1 MPYTPTPQ
9 AIAQV
14 DAESQAALTIKASFW
29 QDMLQ
34 KMRSLGAI
42 AYRALGHAALLA
54 ALFIGFGTA
63 YAQGGLPVQP
73 ELPSARVQKAAFQSS
88 KFAVAAA
95 NPLATQAGYEIL
107 RAGGSALDAA
117 IAVQMVLGVVEPQSS
132 GIGGGGFLLHF
143 DGKKTQAFDGREAA
157 PGAAKPNLFL
167 DAKGAPMPFEQ
178 ALVGGRAVGV
188 PGLVRMLS
196 MAQQQ
201 HGRLGWAKLF
211 APAIRI
217 ATEGFPISERMATLL
232 ASDKSLKLDPVASA
246 YFYDR
251 QGKPWPQ
258 GHVLTNPELAAVLTR
273 IANEGSNALMLGE
286 LPQRMAD
293 VVRKHPTNPGTL
305 AALDMSNYRAFVRE
319 PLCFDY
325 PVPAQQR
332 EYRICGMPPPS
343 SGQLAIG
350 QILGTLRALGE
361 LPPALQ
367 DGQPTPDWLHAYTE
381 AARMALADR
390 QLYVGDPLSVLPPG
404 GSWSRLLEPAYL
416 AKRARLINLKGPRM
430 PQAAAGDPT
439 DSNKPVAYAPMPAQ
453 IEHGTS
459 HISVVDGYGNAVAMT
474 SSIEAAWGAH
484 IMVNRGVGLAGGFLL
499 NNQLTDFSFIPNGPD
514 GKPVANRVEPSKRPR
529 SSMSPTLV
537 FDKAT
542 GKLVLSGGS
551 PGGALIIHFTA
562 KLLLGTLDWG
572 LNPQEAIDLPNF
584 SALDDV
590 LLLESGGF
598 PASTVSALTARGH
611 KLQQVPLTSGIQA
624 IQRKDAGWS
633 GGADPRREGVVL
645 GD

>member
-1 MPYTPTPQ
+1 MALRITRLPLP
-9 AIAQV
+9 
-14 DAESQAALTIKASFW
+14 AALPGLLW
-29 QDMLQ
+29 L
-34 KMRSLGAI
+34 
-42 AYRALGHAALLA
+42 AALLTGPGS
-54 ALFIGFGTA
+54 AL
-63 YAQGGLPVQP
+63 AQSLPVQP

-88 KFAVAAA
+88 TFAVAAA

-107 RAGGSALDAA
+107 RAGGSAVDAA

-157 PGAAKPNLFL
+157 PGAAKPDLFL

-178 ALVGGRAVGV
+178 ALIGGRAVGI
-188 PGLVRMLS
+188 PGLVRMLT

-232 ASDKSLKLDPVASA
+232 AADKSLRLDPVASA
-246 YFYDR
+246 YFYDG

-273 IANEGSNALMLGE
+273 IASEGSNALMLGE

-293 VVRKHPTNPGTL
+293 VVRKHPTNPGML
-305 AALDMSNYRAFVRE
+305 APLDMSNYRAYVRE

-343 SGQLAIG
+343 SGLLAIG

-367 DGQPTPDWLHAYTE
+367 DSQPTPDWLHAYTE
-381 AARMALADR
+381 SARLAFADR
-390 QLYVGDPLSVLPPG
+390 QLYVGDPLSIMPPG
-404 GSWSRLLEPAYL
+404 GSWSRLLDPAYL
-416 AKRARLINLKGPRM
+416 AKRARLIHLKGPRM
-430 PQAAAGDPT
+430 TQAPAGDPIGT
-439 DSNKPVAYAPMPAQ
+439 TQPVAYAPMPAQ

-484 IMVNRGVGLAGGFLL
+484 IMVNRGVGLIGGFLL

-572 LNPQEAIDLPNF
+572 LSPQEAIDLPNF
-584 SALDDV
+584 SPMDEV
-590 LLLESGGF
+590 LLLESGGYSN
-598 PASTVSALTARGH
+598 STVAALTARGH
-611 KLQQVPLTSGIQA
+611 KVHQVPLTSGIQA

>member
-1 MPYTPTPQ
+1 MFLPRLHRP
-9 AIAQV
+9 ARRN
-14 DAESQAALTIKASFW
+14 AARAGV
-29 QDMLQ
+29 
-34 KMRSLGAI
+34 LGAL
-42 AYRALGHAALLA
+42 ACLLMACGSAL
-54 ALFIGFGTA
+54 
-63 YAQGGLPVQP
+63 AQNSLPLQP
-73 ELPSARVQKAAFQSS
+73 ELPSTRAPKAAFQSS
-88 KFAVAAA
+88 SFAVAAA

-107 RAGGSALDAA
+107 RAGGSAVDAA

-132 GIGGGGFLLHF
+132 GIGGGAFLLHF

-157 PGAAKPNLFL
+157 PSGARPNLFL

-178 ALVGGRAVGV
+178 AMVGGRAVGI
-188 PGLVRMLS
+188 PGTVRML
-196 MAQQQ
+196 ALAHQQ
-201 HGRLGWAKLF
+201 HGRLSWAKLF

-232 ASDKSLKLDPVASA
+232 AADKWLRLDPAAST
-246 YFYDR
+246 YLYNS
-251 QGKPWPQ
+251 QGQPWPQ

-273 IANEGSNALMLGE
+273 IATEGSNALMLGE
-286 LPQRMAD
+286 LPQRMSD
-293 VVRKHPTNPGTL
+293 LVRKHPSNPGTL
-305 AALDMSNYRAFVRE
+305 APLDMSNYRAYVRE

-325 PVPAQQR
+325 PVPTQQQ

-343 SGQLAIG
+343 SGHLAIG

-367 DGQPTPDWLHAYTE
+367 DGQPTAEWLHAYTE
-381 AARMALADR
+381 AARLALADR
-390 QLYVGDPLSVLPPG
+390 QLFVGDPLSVAPPG

-416 AKRARLINLKGPRM
+416 AKRARLIHTKGPRM

-439 DSNKPVAYAPMPAQ
+439 GSTKPVAYSPMPAQ
-453 IEHGTS
+453 TEHGTS
-459 HISVVDGYGNAVAMT
+459 HISVVDAYGNAVAMT
-474 SSIEAAWGAH
+474 SSIEAAWGSH
-484 IMVNRGVGLAGGFLL
+484 IMVNRGLGLAGGFLL
-499 NNQLTDFSFIPNGPD
+499 NNQLTDFSFSPTGAD
-514 GKPVANRVEPSKRPR
+514 GKPVANRVEASKRPR

-572 LNPQEAIDLPNF
+572 LSPQEAIDLPNF
-584 SALDDV
+584 SPMDEV

-598 PASTVSALTARGH
+598 PASTVSALAARGH
-611 KLQQVPLTSGIQA
+611 KVHQVPLTSGVQA

>member
-1 MPYTPTPQ
+1 
-9 AIAQV
+9 
-14 DAESQAALTIKASFW
+14 
-29 QDMLQ
+29 
-34 KMRSLGAI
+34 
-42 AYRALGHAALLA
+42 
-54 ALFIGFGTA
+54 
-63 YAQGGLPVQP
+63 
-73 ELPSARVQKAAFQSS
+73 
-88 KFAVAAA
+88 
-95 NPLATQAGYEIL
+95 
-107 RAGGSALDAA
+107 
-117 IAVQMVLGVVEPQSS
+117 
-132 GIGGGGFLLHF
+132 
-143 DGKKTQAFDGREAA
+143 
-157 PGAAKPNLFL
+157 
-167 DAKGAPMPFEQ
+167 MPFEQ
-178 ALVGGRAVGV
+178 ALIGGRAVGI

-196 MAQQQ
+196 MAHQQ

-232 ASDKSLKLDPVASA
+232 AADKSLRLDPAASA

-251 QGKPWPQ
+251 QGKPWTQ

-273 IANEGSNALMLGE
+273 IASEGSNALMLGE

-305 AALDMSNYRAFVRE
+305 APLDMSNYRVYVRE

-367 DGQPTPDWLHAYTE
+367 DGQPTPEWLHAYTE
-381 AARMALADR
+381 AARLALADR
-390 QLYVGDPLSVLPPG
+390 QLYVADPSFVVPPG

-416 AKRARLINLKGPRM
+416 AKRARLVKLQGPRM
-430 PQAAAGDPT
+430 PQPAAGDPT
-439 DSNKPVAYAPMPAQ
+439 DTTKTVAYAPMPTQ

-484 IMVNRGVGLAGGFLL
+484 IMVNRGVGLVGGFLL

-537 FDKAT
+537 FDKIT

-572 LNPQEAIDLPNF
+572 LSPQEAIDLPNF
-584 SALDDV
+584 SALEDV

-598 PASTVSALTARGH
+598 PAISVSTLTARGH
-611 KLQQVPLTSGIQA
+611 KVHQVPLTSGIQA
-624 IQRKDAGWS
+624 IQRQDAGWS

>member
-1 MPYTPTPQ
+1 MFVPSIHRVPC
-9 AIAQV
+9 
-14 DAESQAALTIKASFW
+14 
-29 QDMLQ
+29 
-34 KMRSLGAI
+34 R
-42 AYRALGHAALLA
+42 RAPCARTLAGWLLA
-54 ALFIGFGTA
+54 CASLSVS
-63 YAQGGLPVQP
+63 AQTSLPAQP
-73 ELPSARVQKAAFQSS
+73 ELPSARAPKAGFQSS
-88 KFAVAAA
+88 SFAVAAA
-95 NPLATQAGYEIL
+95 NPLATQAGYDIL
-107 RAGGSALDAA
+107 RAGGSAVDAA

-132 GIGGGGFLLHF
+132 GIGGGAFLLHF
-143 DGKKTQAFDGREAA
+143 DGTKTQAFDGREAA
-157 PGAAKPNLFL
+157 PSGARPQLFL
-167 DAKGAPMPFEQ
+167 DAKGEPMPFEQ
-178 ALVGGRAVGV
+178 AMVGGRAVGI
-188 PGLVRMLS
+188 PGVVRML
-196 MAQQQ
+196 ALAHQQ

-217 ATEGFPISERMATLL
+217 ATEGFPVSERMATLL
-232 ASDKSLKLDPVASA
+232 AADKWLRLDPAAST
-246 YFYDR
+246 YFYDTHG
-251 QGKPWPQ
+251 QPWPQ
-258 GHVLTNPELAAVLTR
+258 GHILTNPELAAVLTR

-293 VVRKHPTNPGTL
+293 LVRKHPNNPGTL
-305 AALDMSNYRAFVRE
+305 APLDMSNYRVYVRDA
-319 PLCFDY
+319 LCFAY

-350 QILGTLRALGE
+350 QILGTLRALGD

-367 DGQPTPDWLHAYTE
+367 NGQPTPEWLHAYTE
-381 AARMALADR
+381 AARLALADR
-390 QLYVGDPLSVLPPG
+390 QLFVGDPLSVAPPG

-416 AKRARLINLKGPRM
+416 AKRARLINPKGPRM

-439 DSNKPVAYAPMPAQ
+439 GSTKPVAYAPMPTQ

-459 HISVVDGYGNAVAMT
+459 HISVVDAYGNAVAMT

-484 IMVNRGVGLAGGFLL
+484 IMVNRGLGLAGGFLL
-499 NNQLTDFSFIPNGPD
+499 NNQLTDFSFSPTGAD
-514 GKPVANRVEPSKRPR
+514 GKPVANRVEASKRPR

-572 LNPQEAIDLPNF
+572 LSPQEAIDLPNF
-584 SALDDV
+584 APMDQV
-590 LLLESGGF
+590 LLLEAGGF
-598 PASTVSALTARGH
+598 PASTGAALAARGH
-611 KLQQVPLTSGIQA
+611 TVHTVPLTSGVQA
-624 IQRKDAGWS
+624 IQRTDSGWS

>member
-1 MPYTPTPQ
+1 MALRITRLPLP
-9 AIAQV
+9 
-14 DAESQAALTIKASFW
+14 AALPGLLW
-29 QDMLQ
+29 L
-34 KMRSLGAI
+34 
-42 AYRALGHAALLA
+42 AALLTGPGSG
-54 ALFIGFGTA
+54 L
-63 YAQGGLPVQP
+63 AQSLPVQP

-88 KFAVAAA
+88 TFAVAAA

-107 RAGGSALDAA
+107 RAGGSAVDAA

-157 PGAAKPNLFL
+157 PGAAKPDLFL

-178 ALVGGRAVGV
+178 ALIGGRAVGI
-188 PGLVRMLS
+188 PGLVRMLT

-232 ASDKSLKLDPVASA
+232 AADKSLRLDPVASA
-246 YFYDR
+246 YFYDSR
-251 QGKPWPQ
+251 GKPWPQ

-273 IANEGSNALMLGE
+273 IASEGSNALMLGE
-286 LPQRMAD
+286 LPQRMVD

-305 AALDMSNYRAFVRE
+305 AQLDMSNYRAYVRE

-343 SGQLAIG
+343 SGLLAIG

-381 AARMALADR
+381 AARLAFADR
-390 QLYVGDPLSVLPPG
+390 QLYVGDPISAVAPG
-404 GSWSRLLEPAYL
+404 GSWSRLLDSAYL
-416 AKRARLINLKGPRM
+416 AKRARLIHLKGPRM
-430 PQAAAGDPT
+430 TQAPAGNPIGT
-439 DSNKPVAYAPMPAQ
+439 TQPVAYAPMPAQ

-474 SSIEAAWGAH
+474 SSIEVAWGAH
-484 IMVNRGVGLAGGFLL
+484 IMVNRGVGLVGGFLL

-572 LNPQEAIDLPNF
+572 LSPQEAIDLPNF
-584 SALDDV
+584 SPMDEV
-590 LLLESGGF
+590 LLLESGGYSN
-598 PASTVSALTARGH
+598 STVSALTARGH
-611 KLQQVPLTSGIQA
+611 KVQRVPLTSGIQA
-624 IQRKDAGWS
+624 IQRNDAGWS

>member
-1 MPYTPTPQ
+1 MSLRITRQP
-9 AIAQV
+9 V
-14 DAESQAALTIKASFW
+14 HSALSRLLW
-29 QDMLQ
+29 L
-34 KMRSLGAI
+34 
-42 AYRALGHAALLA
+42 AALLA
-54 ALFIGFGTA
+54 GMGGAN
-63 YAQGGLPVQP
+63 AQSLPVQP

-88 KFAVAAA
+88 TFAVAAA

-107 RAGGSALDAA
+107 RAGGSAVDAA

-157 PGAAKPNLFL
+157 PSAVRPDLFL
-167 DAKGAPMPFEQ
+167 DAKGAPMSFEQ
-178 ALVGGRAVGV
+178 ALIGGRAVGI
-188 PGLVRMLS
+188 PGLVRMLT

-232 ASDKSLKLDPVASA
+232 AADKSLKLDPVASR
-246 YFYDR
+246 YLYDS

-258 GHVLTNPELAAVLTR
+258 GHVLTNPELAAILTR

-286 LPQRMAD
+286 LPVRMAD

-305 AALDMSNYRAFVRE
+305 APLDMSNYRVYVRE

-350 QILGTLRALGE
+350 QILGTLRALGD
-361 LPPALQ
+361 LPPVLQ
-367 DGQPTPDWLHAYTE
+367 DGQPTADWMHAYTE
-381 AARMALADR
+381 AARLALADR
-390 QLYVGDPLSVLPPG
+390 QLYVGDPISVIPLG

-416 AKRARLINLKGPRM
+416 TKRARLINFKGPRM
-430 PQAAAGDPT
+430 PQATAGDLT
-439 DSNKPVAYAPMPAQ
+439 DATKPVAYAPMPAQ
-453 IEHGTS
+453 MEHGTS

-484 IMVNRGVGLAGGFLL
+484 IMVNRGVGLVGGFLL

-514 GKPVANRVEPSKRPR
+514 GKPIANRVEPSKRPR

-537 FDKAT
+537 FDKIT

-572 LNPQEAIDLPNF
+572 LSPQEAIDLPNF
-584 SALDDV
+584 SALDEV

-598 PASTVSALTARGH
+598 PANTVSALTARGH
-611 KLQQVPLTSGIQA
+611 KVHQVPLTSGIQA
-624 IQRKDAGWS
+624 IQRNDAGWS
-633 GGADPRREGVVL
+633 GGADSRREGVVL

>member
-1 MPYTPTPQ
+1 MFIPT
-9 AIAQV
+9 AHAG
-14 DAESQAALTIKASFW
+14 
-29 QDMLQ
+29 
-34 KMRSLGAI
+34 RCR
-42 AYRALGHAALLA
+42 RALVFSTLASVLLA
-54 ALFIGFGTA
+54 CASVC
-63 YAQGGLPVQP
+63 AQISLPTQP
-73 ELPSARVQKAAFQSS
+73 ELPSARAPKAAFQSS
-88 KFAVAAA
+88 NFAVASA
-95 NPLATQAGYEIL
+95 NPLATQAGYDIL
-107 RAGGSALDAA
+107 RAGGSAVDAA

-132 GIGGGGFLLHF
+132 GIGGGAFLLHF

-157 PGAAKPNLFL
+157 PAAAKPSLFL
-167 DAKGAPMPFEQ
+167 DAKGVPMPFAQ
-178 ALVGGRAVGV
+178 AMVGGRAVGI
-188 PGLVRMLS
+188 PGVVRMLS
-196 MAQQQ
+196 LAHQQ

-232 ASDKSLKLDPVASA
+232 ATDKWLRLDPAAST
-246 YFYDR
+246 YFYNS
-251 QGKPWPQ
+251 QGQPWPQ

-273 IANEGSNALMLGE
+273 IASEGSNALMLGE
-286 LPQRMAD
+286 LPQRMSEL
-293 VVRKHPTNPGTL
+293 VRKHPSNPGTL
-305 AALDMSNYRAFVRE
+305 APLDMSNYRAYVRE

-325 PVPAQQR
+325 PVPAQQQ

-367 DGQPTPDWLHAYTE
+367 DGQPTAEWLHAYTE
-381 AARMALADR
+381 AARLALADR
-390 QLYVGDPLSVLPPG
+390 QLFVGDPLSVMPPG

-416 AKRARLINLKGPRM
+416 AKRARLINTKGPRM
-430 PQAAAGDPT
+430 PLAPAGDPT
-439 DSNKPVAYAPMPAQ
+439 GSIKPVAYAPMPAQ
-453 IEHGTS
+453 TEHGTS
-459 HISVVDGYGNAVAMT
+459 HISVVDAYGNAVAMT
-474 SSIEAAWGAH
+474 SSIEAAWGSH
-484 IMVNRGVGLAGGFLL
+484 IMVNRGVGLTGGFLL
-499 NNQLTDFSFIPNGPD
+499 NNQLTDFSFSPTGAD
-514 GKPVANRVEPSKRPR
+514 GKPVANRVEASKRPR

-572 LNPQEAIDLPNF
+572 LRPQEAIDLPNF
-584 SALDDV
+584 SPMDEV

-598 PASTVSALTARGH
+598 PASTASALAARGH
-611 KLQQVPLTSGIQA
+611 TVHQVPLTSGIQA
-624 IQRKDAGWS
+624 IQRKDVGWS

>member
-1 MPYTPTPQ
+1 MCLPT
-9 AIAQV
+9 A
-14 DAESQAALTIKASFW
+14 
-29 QDMLQ
+29 
-34 KMRSLGAI
+34 
-42 AYRALGHAALLA
+42 HAARCHRAVVISTLASWLLA
-54 ALFIGFGTA
+54 CASVG
-63 YAQGGLPVQP
+63 AQTGLPTQP
-73 ELPSARVQKAAFQSS
+73 ELPSGRVEKTAFQAQT
-88 KFAVAAA
+88 FAVAAA
-95 NPLATQAGYEIL
+95 NPLAAQAGYDIL
-107 RAGGSALDAA
+107 RAGGNAVDAA

-132 GIGGGGFLLHF
+132 GIGGGAFLLHF

-157 PGAAKPNLFL
+157 PSGARSNLFL

-178 ALVGGRAVGV
+178 ALVGGRAVGI
-188 PGLVRMLS
+188 PGAVRML
-196 MAQQQ
+196 ALAHQQ

-217 ATEGFPISERMATLL
+217 ASEGFPISERMAALL
-232 ASDKSLKLDPVASA
+232 AADKSLQLDPVAES
-246 YFYDR
+246 YFYDP

-273 IANEGSNALMLGE
+273 IATEGSNALMLGE
-286 LPQRMAD
+286 LPQRMSD
-293 VVRKHPTNPGTL
+293 LVRKHPSNPGTL
-305 AALDMSNYRAFVRE
+305 APLDMSNYRAYVRE

-361 LPPALQ
+361 LPAALH
-367 DGQPTPDWLHAYTE
+367 DGKPTPEWLHAYTE
-381 AARMALADR
+381 AARLALADR
-390 QLYVGDPLSVLPPG
+390 QLFVGDPLSVTPPG

-416 AKRARLINLKGPRM
+416 AKRARLINTKGPRM
-430 PQAAAGDPT
+430 PQATAGDPT
-439 DSNKPVAYAPMPAQ
+439 GSTKPVAYSPMPAQ
-453 IEHGTS
+453 TEHGTS
-459 HISVVDGYGNAVAMT
+459 HISVVDAYGNAVAMT
-474 SSIEAAWGAH
+474 SSIEAAWGSH
-484 IMVNRGVGLAGGFLL
+484 IMVNRGLGLAGGFLL
-499 NNQLTDFSFIPNGPD
+499 NNQLTDFSFSPTGAD
-514 GKPVANRVEPSKRPR
+514 GKPVANRVEASKRPR

-542 GKLVLSGGS
+542 GKVVLSGGS

-572 LNPQEAIDLPNF
+572 LSPQEAIDLPNF
-584 SALDDV
+584 SPMDEV

-598 PASTVSALTARGH
+598 PASTVSTLAARGH
-611 KLQQVPLTSGIQA
+611 KVHQVPLTSGIQA

>member
-1 MPYTPTPQ
+1 VIPPVPLCFTLRRLRFAFPH
-9 AIAQV
+9 IV
-14 DAESQAALTIKASFW
+14 CL
-29 QDMLQ
+29 
-34 KMRSLGAI
+34 
-42 AYRALGHAALLA
+42 AALLGIPGGA
-54 ALFIGFGTA
+54 S
-63 YAQGGLPVQP
+63 AQSSLPAQP
-73 ELPSARVQKAAFQSS
+73 ELPSGRVQKAAFQSS
-88 KFAVAAA
+88 TFAVAAA

-107 RAGGSALDAA
+107 KAGGSAVDAA

-157 PGAAKPNLFL
+157 PSGARSNLFL

-178 ALVGGRAVGV
+178 ALVGGRAVGI

-196 MAQQQ
+196 LAHQQ
-201 HGRLGWAKLF
+201 HGRLSWSKLF

-232 ASDKSLKLDPVASA
+232 AADKSLRLDPVASQ
-246 YFYDR
+246 YFYDS

-305 AALDMSNYRAFVRE
+305 TAMDMSNYHVFVRE

-325 PVPAQQR
+325 PVPLQNR

-367 DGQPTPDWLHAYTE
+367 DGQATPDWLNAYTE
-381 AARMALADR
+381 AARLAWADR
-390 QLYVGDPLSVLPPG
+390 QLYVGDPLSVAPPG

-416 AKRARLINLKGPRM
+416 AKRARLIKLQGPRM
-430 PQAAAGDPT
+430 DAPKAGDPT
-439 DSNKPVAYAPMPAQ
+439 GTIKPVAYAPMPAQ

-459 HISVVDGYGNAVAMT
+459 HISVVDRYGNAVAMT

-572 LNPQEAIDLPNF
+572 LSPQEAIDLPNF
-584 SALDDV
+584 CALDEV

-598 PASTVSALTARGH
+598 PAGTVSALAARGH
-611 KLQQVPLTSGIQA
+611 KVHQIPLTSGIQA
-624 IQRKDAGWS
+624 IQRIDAGWS

>member
-1 MPYTPTPQ
+1 MALRITRLPLP
-9 AIAQV
+9 
-14 DAESQAALTIKASFW
+14 AALPGLLW
-29 QDMLQ
+29 L
-34 KMRSLGAI
+34 
-42 AYRALGHAALLA
+42 AALLTGPGS
-54 ALFIGFGTA
+54 AL
-63 YAQGGLPVQP
+63 AQSLPVQP

-88 KFAVAAA
+88 TFAVAAA
-95 NPLATQAGYEIL
+95 NPLATRAGYEIL
-107 RAGGSALDAA
+107 RAGGSAVDAA

-157 PGAAKPNLFL
+157 PGAAKPDLFL

-178 ALVGGRAVGV
+178 ALIGGRAVGI
-188 PGLVRMLS
+188 PGLVRMLT

-232 ASDKSLKLDPVASA
+232 AADKSLRLDPVASA
-246 YFYDR
+246 YFYDS

-258 GHVLTNPELAAVLTR
+258 GHMLTNPELAAVLTR
-273 IANEGSNALMLGE
+273 IASEGSNALMLGE

-305 AALDMSNYRAFVRE
+305 APLDMSNYRAYVRE

-343 SGQLAIG
+343 SGLLAIG

-381 AARMALADR
+381 AARLAFADR
-390 QLYVGDPLSVLPPG
+390 QLYVGDPISAVAPG
-404 GSWSRLLEPAYL
+404 GSWSRLLDSAYL
-416 AKRARLINLKGPRM
+416 AKRARLIHLKGPRM
-430 PQAAAGDPT
+430 PLAPAGDPT
-439 DSNKPVAYAPMPAQ
+439 GTTQPVAYAPMPAQ

-484 IMVNRGVGLAGGFLL
+484 IMVNRGVGLIGGFLL

-572 LNPQEAIDLPNF
+572 LSPQEAIDLPNF
-584 SALDDV
+584 SPMDEV
-590 LLLESGGF
+590 LLLESGGYSN
-598 PASTVSALTARGH
+598 STVAALTARGH
-611 KLQQVPLTSGIQA
+611 KVHQVPLTSGIQA

>member
-1 MPYTPTPQ
+1 MPHTPAPQ
-9 AIAQV
+9 ATAN
-14 DAESQAALTIKASFW
+14 DSAEHQAALTVKASFG
-29 QDMLQ
+29 QDMLR
-34 KMRSLGAI
+34 KMRSLGPI
-42 AYRALGHAALLA
+42 AYRPLGHYGLLA
-54 ALFIGFGTA
+54 ALFVGFSSA
-63 YAQGGLPVQP
+63 YAQSSLPVQP
-73 ELPSARVQKAAFQSS
+73 ELPSARLQKAAFKSS
-88 KFAVAAA
+88 TFAVAAA

-107 RAGGSALDAA
+107 RAGGSAVDAA

-157 PGAAKPNLFL
+157 PSAARPHLFL
-167 DAKGAPMPFEQ
+167 DANGAPMPFEQ
-178 ALVGGRAVGV
+178 AAIGGRAVGI
-188 PGLVRMLS
+188 PGLVRMLT

-232 ASDKSLKLDPVASA
+232 AADKSLRLDPVASA

-273 IANEGSNALMLGE
+273 IASEGSNALMLGE
-286 LPQRMAD
+286 LPLRMAD

-305 AALDMSNYRAFVRE
+305 APLDMSNYRAFVRE

-367 DGQPTPDWLHAYTE
+367 DGQPTPDWMHAYTE
-381 AARMALADR
+381 AARLALADR
-390 QLYVGDPLSVLPPG
+390 QLYVGDPSFVVPPG

-416 AKRARLINLKGPRM
+416 TKRARLINLNGPRM
-430 PQAAAGDPT
+430 DPPKAGDPT
-439 DSNKPVAYAPMPAQ
+439 GTIKSMAYAAMPAQ
-453 IEHGTS
+453 IENGTS
-459 HISVVDGYGNAVAMT
+459 HISIVDGYGNAVAMT

-484 IMVNRGVGLAGGFLL
+484 IMVNRGVGLVGGFLL

-514 GKPVANRVEPSKRPR
+514 GKPIANRVEPTKRPR

-572 LNPQEAIDLPNF
+572 LSPQEAIDLPNF
-584 SALDDV
+584 SALDEV

-598 PASTVSALTARGH
+598 PASTVAALAARGH
-611 KLQQVPLTSGIQA
+611 KVQQVPLTSGIQA
-624 IQRKDAGWS
+624 IQRNDAGWS

>member
-1 MPYTPTPQ
+1 MFL
-9 AIAQV
+9 
-14 DAESQAALTIKASFW
+14 LTT
-29 QDMLQ
+29 
-34 KMRSLGAI
+34 
-42 AYRALGHAALLA
+42 HAARCHRAVVISTLASWLLA
-54 ALFIGFGTA
+54 CASVG
-63 YAQGGLPVQP
+63 AQTKLPVQP
-73 ELPSARVQKAAFQSS
+73 ELPSARAPKAAFQSS
-88 KFAVAAA
+88 NFAVAAA
-95 NPLATQAGYEIL
+95 NPLATQAGYDIL
-107 RAGGSALDAA
+107 RAGGSAVDAA
-117 IAVQMVLGVVEPQSS
+117 IAAQMVLGVVEPQSS
-132 GIGGGGFLLHF
+132 GIGGGAFLLHF
-143 DGKKTQAFDGREAA
+143 DGKRTQAFDGREAA
-157 PGAAKPNLFL
+157 PAAAKPNLFL
-167 DAKGAPMPFEQ
+167 DAKGAPLPFDQ
-178 ALVGGRAVGV
+178 AMVGGRAVGI
-188 PGLVRMLS
+188 PGVVRML
-196 MAQQQ
+196 ALAHQQ
-201 HGRLGWAKLF
+201 HGRLAWAKLF

-232 ASDKSLKLDPVASA
+232 AADKWLLRDPAAST
-246 YFYDR
+246 YFYNS
-251 QGKPWPQ
+251 QGQPWPQ

-273 IANEGSNALMLGE
+273 IATEGSNALMLGE
-286 LPQRMAD
+286 LPQRMSD
-293 VVRKHPTNPGTL
+293 LVRKHPNNPGTL
-305 AALDMSNYRAFVRE
+305 APLDMSNYRAYVRE
-319 PLCFDY
+319 PLCFDF

-367 DGQPTPDWLHAYTE
+367 DGQPTPEWLHAYTE
-381 AARMALADR
+381 AARLALADR
-390 QLYVGDPLSVLPPG
+390 QLFVGDPLSVAPPG
-404 GSWSRLLEPAYL
+404 GSWSRLLEPVYL
-416 AKRARLINLKGPRM
+416 AKRARLINLTGPRM
-430 PQAAAGDPT
+430 PQATAGDPT
-439 DSNKPVAYAPMPAQ
+439 GTIKPVAYSPMPAQ

-499 NNQLTDFSFIPNGPD
+499 NNQLTDFSFSPTGAD
-514 GKPVANRVEPSKRPR
+514 GKPVANRVEASKRPR

-572 LNPQEAIDLPNF
+572 LGPQAAIDLPNF
-584 SALDDV
+584 SPMDEV

-598 PASTVSALTARGH
+598 PARTASALAARGH
-611 KLQQVPLTSGIQA
+611 KVHQVPLTSGIQA
-624 IQRKDAGWS
+624 IARTDSGWS

>member
-1 MPYTPTPQ
+1 MALRTTRLPLR
-9 AIAQV
+9 
-14 DAESQAALTIKASFW
+14 AALPGLLW
-29 QDMLQ
+29 L
-34 KMRSLGAI
+34 
-42 AYRALGHAALLA
+42 AALLTGPGGA
-54 ALFIGFGTA
+54 H
-63 YAQGGLPVQP
+63 AQSLPLQP

-88 KFAVAAA
+88 TFAVAAA

-107 RAGGSALDAA
+107 KAGGSAVDAA

-157 PGAAKPNLFL
+157 PSAARPDLFL

-178 ALVGGRAVGV
+178 ALVGGRAVGI
-188 PGLVRMLS
+188 PGLVRMLT

-232 ASDKSLKLDPVASA
+232 AADKSLRLDPVASA
-246 YFYDR
+246 YYYDS

-273 IANEGSNALMLGE
+273 IASEGSNALMLGE

-305 AALDMSNYRAFVRE
+305 APLDMSNYRAYVRE

-325 PVPAQQR
+325 PMPAQQR

-343 SGQLAIG
+343 SGLLAIG

-381 AARMALADR
+381 AARLAFADR
-390 QLYVGDPLSVLPPG
+390 QLYVGDPISVVAPG
-404 GSWSRLLEPAYL
+404 GSWSRLLDPAYL
-416 AKRARLINLKGPRM
+416 AKRARLIRLKGPRM
-430 PQAAAGDPT
+430 PLAPAGDPT
-439 DSNKPVAYAPMPAQ
+439 GTTQPVAYAPMPAQ
-453 IEHGTS
+453 MEHGTS
-459 HISVVDGYGNAVAMT
+459 HISVVDDYGNAVAMT

-484 IMVNRGVGLAGGFLL
+484 IMVNRGVGLPGGFLL

-572 LNPQEAIDLPNF
+572 LGPQEAIDLPNF
-584 SALDDV
+584 SPMDEV

-598 PASTVSALTARGH
+598 PNSTVTALAARGH
-611 KLQQVPLTSGIQA
+611 KVHQVPLTSGIQA

>member
-1 MPYTPTPQ
+1 MALRITRLPLP
-9 AIAQV
+9 
-14 DAESQAALTIKASFW
+14 AALPGLLW
-29 QDMLQ
+29 L
-34 KMRSLGAI
+34 
-42 AYRALGHAALLA
+42 AALLTGPGS
-54 ALFIGFGTA
+54 AL
-63 YAQGGLPVQP
+63 AQSLPVQP

-88 KFAVAAA
+88 TFAVAAA
-95 NPLATQAGYEIL
+95 NPLATRAGYEIL
-107 RAGGSALDAA
+107 RAGGSAVDAA

-157 PGAAKPNLFL
+157 PGAAKPDLFL

-178 ALVGGRAVGV
+178 ALIGGRAVGI
-188 PGLVRMLS
+188 PGLVRMLT

-232 ASDKSLKLDPVASA
+232 AADKSLRLDPVASA
-246 YFYDR
+246 YFYDS

-258 GHVLTNPELAAVLTR
+258 GHMLTNPELAAVLTR
-273 IANEGSNALMLGE
+273 IASEGSNALMLGE

-305 AALDMSNYRAFVRE
+305 APLDMSNYRAYVRE

-343 SGQLAIG
+343 SGLLAIG

-381 AARMALADR
+381 AARLAFADR
-390 QLYVGDPLSVLPPG
+390 QLYVGDPISAVAPG
-404 GSWSRLLEPAYL
+404 GSWSRLLDSAYL
-416 AKRARLINLKGPRM
+416 AKRARLIHLKGPRM
-430 PQAAAGDPT
+430 PLAPAGDPT
-439 DSNKPVAYAPMPAQ
+439 GTTQPVAYAPMPAQ

-459 HISVVDGYGNAVAMT
+459 HISVVDGYGNAVSMS

-484 IMVNRGVGLAGGFLL
+484 IMVNRGVGLIGGFLL

-572 LNPQEAIDLPNF
+572 LSPQEAIDLPNF
-584 SALDDV
+584 SPMDEV
-590 LLLESGGF
+590 LLLESGGYSN
-598 PASTVSALTARGH
+598 STVAALTARGH
-611 KLQQVPLTSGIQA
+611 KVHQVPLTSGIQA

>member
-1 MPYTPTPQ
+1 MAVRLILTPLR
-9 AIAQV
+9 IAFAV
-14 DAESQAALTIKASFW
+14 SGCVAF
-29 QDMLQ
+29 MLAG
-34 KMRSLGAI
+34 LGSA
-42 AYRALGHAALLA
+42 HA
-54 ALFIGFGTA
+54 
-63 YAQGGLPVQP
+63 QSLPVQP
-73 ELPSARVQKAAFQSS
+73 ELPSARVHKAAFQSS
-88 KFAVAAA
+88 TFAVAAA

-107 RAGGSALDAA
+107 KAGGSAVDAA

-157 PGAAKPNLFL
+157 PSAVRPDLFL
-167 DAKGAPMPFEQ
+167 DTKGAPMPFEQ
-178 ALVGGRAVGV
+178 ALVGGRAVGI

-196 MAQQQ
+196 MAHQQ
-201 HGRLGWAKLF
+201 HGRLSWPKLF
-211 APAIRI
+211 APAIHI

-232 ASDKSLKLDPVASA
+232 AADKSLKLDPVASR
-246 YFYDR
+246 YLYDS

-273 IANEGSNALMLGE
+273 IASEGSNALMLGE

-293 VVRKHPTNPGTL
+293 VVRKHPTNPGML
-305 AALDMSNYRAFVRE
+305 APLDMSNYRVYVRE

-361 LPPALQ
+361 MPPALQ
-367 DGQPTPDWLHAYTE
+367 DGRPTADWLHAYTE
-381 AARMALADR
+381 AGRLAWADR
-390 QLYVGDPLSVLPPG
+390 QLYVGDPASVVPPG

-416 AKRARLINLKGPRM
+416 AKRARLINLNGPRM
-430 PQAAAGDPT
+430 DPPKAGDPT
-439 DSNKPVAYAPMPAQ
+439 GTIKPVAYAPMPAQ
-453 IEHGTS
+453 IEPGTS

-484 IMVNRGVGLAGGFLL
+484 IMVNRGIGLVGGFLL

-514 GKPVANRVEPSKRPR
+514 GKPVANRVEPNKRPR

-537 FDKAT
+537 FDKST

-572 LNPQEAIDLPNF
+572 LSPQEAIDLPNF
-584 SALDDV
+584 SPLDDV

-598 PASTVSALTARGH
+598 SASTVAALAARGH
-611 KLQQVPLTSGIQA
+611 KVHQVPLTSGIQA